1 MVPNMIRG
9 GFIMDT
15 TELHKLFNAQTQEIE
30 ISLIRQFDEQVAPI
44 EGMIRLTLGQ
54 PDFPTPQ
61 HVKDAGIEA
70 INNNFSF
77 YTGMAG
83 DIRLR
88 EALANF
94 IQVKYNVS
102 YDPETEILSTVGATE
117 ALATTL
123 LGILNPGDKV
133 LIPSPFFSLYEPL
146 VLLGRGVPIYIDT
159 TENDFILSPEM
170 IQSAMDKHGDK
181 VKAIILN
188 YPTNPT
194 GVTWNREEVKAIA
207 DTLKKYPNIFAIS
220 DEIYSELVYEGSHIS
235 LGEYLFDQTIV
246 INGLSKSHAMTG
258 WRLGFTL
265 APKTI
270 TDQIKKVHQNLVTSA
285 SSITQFAGIEALKN
299 GMDDAVPMRLEY
311 QKRRDLIYE
320 VMSDLGFKIAKPNGA
335 FYIFAKIPEGYIQD
349 SFKFCLDLAKKVK
362 IGFVPGVAFGKAGEG
377 YVRLSYASSM
387 AEIKEAMKRLVA
399 YMKENAPEI

>member
-1 MVPNMIRG
+1 MNM
-9 GFIMDT
+9 

-30 ISLIRQFDEQVAPI
+30 VSLIRQFDEKVAGI
-44 EGMIRLTLGQ
+44 DNMIRLTLGQ

-61 HVKDAGIEA
+61 HVKEAGIEA

-88 EALANF
+88 KAMANF
-94 IQVKYNVS
+94 VKVKYNVS

-117 ALATTL
+117 ALASSL

-146 VLLGRGVPIYIDT
+146 VTLGHGKAVFIDT
-159 TENDFILSPEM
+159 TKNDFILSPKM
-170 IQSAMDKHGDK
+170 IESAMEEHGDK

-194 GVTWNREEVKAIA
+194 GVTWNREEVQAIA
-207 DTLKKYPNIFAIS
+207 NTIKKYPNVFAIS

-265 APKTI
+265 APKDI

-285 SSITQFAGIEALKN
+285 SSITQYAGIEALKN

-311 QKRRDLIYE
+311 RKRRDLIYE

-335 FYIFAKIPEGYIQD
+335 FYIFARIPDGYIQN
-349 SFKFCLDLAKKVK
+349 SFSFCYDLAQKAK
-362 IGFVPGVAFGKAGEG
+362 IGFIPGVAFGKAGEG

-387 AEIKEAMKRLVA
+387 SEIKEAMERLTT

>member
-1 MVPNMIRG
+1 MNM
-9 GFIMDT
+9 

-30 ISLIRQFDEQVAPI
+30 VSLIRQFDEKVAGI
-44 EGMIRLTLGQ
+44 DNMIRLTLGQ

-61 HVKDAGIEA
+61 HVKEAGIEA

-88 EALANF
+88 KAMANF
-94 IQVKYNVS
+94 VKVKYNVS

-117 ALATTL
+117 ALASSL

-146 VLLGRGVPIYIDT
+146 VTLGHGKAVFIDT
-159 TENDFILSPEM
+159 TKNDFILSPKM
-170 IQSAMDKHGDK
+170 IESAMEEHGDK

-194 GVTWNREEVKAIA
+194 GVTWNREEVQAIA
-207 DTLKKYPNIFAIS
+207 NTIKKYPNVFAIS

-265 APKTI
+265 APKDI

-285 SSITQFAGIEALKN
+285 SSITQYAGIEALKN

-311 QKRRDLIYE
+311 RKRRDLIYE

-335 FYIFAKIPEGYIQD
+335 FYIFARIPDGYIQN
-349 SFKFCLDLAKKVK
+349 SFSFCYDLAQKAK
-362 IGFVPGVAFGKAGEG
+362 IGFIPGIAFGKAGEG

-387 AEIKEAMKRLVA
+387 SEIKEAMERLTT

>member
-1 MVPNMIRG
+1 M
-9 GFIMDT
+9 
-15 TELHKLFNAQTQEIE
+15 
-30 ISLIRQFDEQVAPI
+30 
-44 EGMIRLTLGQ
+44 
-54 PDFPTPQ
+54 
-61 HVKDAGIEA
+61 
-70 INNNFSF
+70 
-77 YTGMAG
+77 
-83 DIRLR
+83 
-88 EALANF
+88 
-94 IQVKYNVS
+94 
-102 YDPETEILSTVGATE
+102 
-117 ALATTL
+117 
-123 LGILNPGDKV
+123 GILNPGDKV

-146 VLLGRGVPIYIDT
+146 VTLGHGKAVFIDT
-159 TENDFILSPEM
+159 TKNDFILSPKM
-170 IQSAMDKHGDK
+170 IESAMEEHGDK

-194 GVTWNREEVKAIA
+194 GVTWNREEVQAIA
-207 DTLKKYPNIFAIS
+207 NTIKKYPNVFAIS

-265 APKTI
+265 APKDI

-285 SSITQFAGIEALKN
+285 SSITQYAGIEALKN

-311 QKRRDLIYE
+311 RKRRDLIYE

-335 FYIFAKIPEGYIQD
+335 FYIFARIPDGYIQN
-349 SFKFCLDLAKKVK
+349 SFSFCYDLAQKAK
-362 IGFVPGVAFGKAGEG
+362 IGFIPGVAFGKAGEG

-387 AEIKEAMKRLVA
+387 SEIKEAMERLTT

>member
-1 MVPNMIRG
+1 M
-9 GFIMDT
+9 

-30 ISLIRQFDEQVAPI
+30 VSLIRQFDEKVAGI
-44 EGMIRLTLGQ
+44 DNMIRLTLGQ

-61 HVKDAGIEA
+61 HVKEAGIEA

-88 EALANF
+88 KAMANF
-94 IQVKYNVS
+94 VKVKYNVS

-117 ALATTL
+117 ALASSL

-146 VLLGRGVPIYIDT
+146 VTLGHGKAVFIDT
-159 TENDFILSPEM
+159 TKNDFILSPKM
-170 IQSAMDKHGDK
+170 IESAMEEHGGK

-194 GVTWNREEVKAIA
+194 GVTWNREEVQAIA
-207 DTLKKYPNIFAIS
+207 NTIKKYPNVFAIS

-265 APKTI
+265 APKDI

-285 SSITQFAGIEALKN
+285 SSITQYAGIEALKN

-311 QKRRDLIYE
+311 RKRRDLIYE

-335 FYIFAKIPEGYIQD
+335 FYIFARIPDGYIQN
-349 SFKFCLDLAKKVK
+349 SFSFCYDLAQKAK
-362 IGFVPGVAFGKAGEG
+362 IGFIPGVAFGKAGEG

-387 AEIKEAMKRLVA
+387 SEIKEAMERLTT

>member
-1 MVPNMIRG
+1 
-9 GFIMDT
+9 MDMSN
-15 TELHKLFNAQTQEIE
+15 LHKLFNAQTQEIE
-30 ISLIRQFDEQVAPI
+30 ISGIRQFDEAVAPI

-61 HVKDAGIEA
+61 HIKDAGIEA

-88 EALANF
+88 EALAHF
-94 IQVKYNVS
+94 VKVKYNID

-117 ALATTL
+117 ALAAAL
-123 LGILNPGDKV
+123 FGILNPGDKV

-146 VLLGRGVPIYIDT
+146 VILGKGEPVFIDT
-159 TENDFILSPEM
+159 SENGFILSPEM
-170 IQSAMDKHGDK
+170 IQTAMDTHGDK
-181 VKAIILN
+181 VKAIVLN

-194 GVTWNREEVKAIA
+194 GVTWNREEVIAIA
-207 DTLKKYPNIFAIS
+207 DTLRKYPNVFAIS
-220 DEIYSELVYEGSHIS
+220 DEIYSELVYEGTHVS
-235 LGEYLFDQTIV
+235 LGEYLHDQTIV

-265 APKTI
+265 APKEI

-285 SSITQFAGIEALKN
+285 SSITQYAGIEALKN

-311 QKRRDLIYE
+311 QKRRDFIFDT
-320 VMSDLGFKIAKPNGA
+320 MSQLGFQIAKPNGA
-335 FYIFAKIPEGYIQD
+335 FYIFAKIPDGYIQD
-349 SFKFCLDLAKKVK
+349 SFKFCYDLAEKAK

-387 AEIKEAMKRLVA
+387 EEIKEAMERLVL
-399 YMKENAPEI
+399 YMKEQATNH

>member
-1 MVPNMIRG
+1 MNM
-9 GFIMDT
+9 

-30 ISLIRQFDEQVAPI
+30 VSLIRQFDEKVAGI
-44 EGMIRLTLGQ
+44 DNMIRLTLGQ

-61 HVKDAGIEA
+61 HVKEAGIEA

-88 EALANF
+88 KAMANF
-94 IQVKYNVS
+94 VKVKYNVS

-117 ALATTL
+117 ALASSL

-146 VLLGRGVPIYIDT
+146 VTLGHGKAVFIDT
-159 TENDFILSPEM
+159 TKNDFILSPKM
-170 IQSAMDKHGDK
+170 IESAMEEHGDK

-194 GVTWNREEVKAIA
+194 GVTWNREEVQAIA
-207 DTLKKYPNIFAIS
+207 NMIKKYPNVFAIS

-265 APKTI
+265 APKDI

-285 SSITQFAGIEALKN
+285 SSITQYAGIEALKN

-311 QKRRDLIYE
+311 RKRRDLIYE

-335 FYIFAKIPEGYIQD
+335 FYIFARIPDGYIQN
-349 SFKFCLDLAKKVK
+349 SFSFCYDLAQKAK
-362 IGFVPGVAFGKAGEG
+362 IGFIPGIAFGKAGEG

-387 AEIKEAMKRLVA
+387 SEIKEAMERLTT

>member
-1 MVPNMIRG
+1 MNM
-9 GFIMDT
+9 

-30 ISLIRQFDEQVAPI
+30 VSLIRQFDEKVAGI
-44 EGMIRLTLGQ
+44 DNMIRLTLGQ

-61 HVKDAGIEA
+61 HVKEAGIEA

-88 EALANF
+88 KAMANF
-94 IQVKYNVS
+94 VKVKYNVS

-117 ALATTL
+117 ALASSL

-146 VLLGRGVPIYIDT
+146 VTLGHGKAVFIDT
-159 TENDFILSPEM
+159 TKNDFILSPKM
-170 IQSAMDKHGDK
+170 IESAMEEHGDK

-194 GVTWNREEVKAIA
+194 GVTWNREEVQAIA
-207 DTLKKYPNIFAIS
+207 NMIKKYPNVFAIS

-265 APKTI
+265 APKDI

-285 SSITQFAGIEALKN
+285 SSITQYAGIEALKN

-311 QKRRDLIYE
+311 RKRRDLIYE

-335 FYIFAKIPEGYIQD
+335 FYIFARIPDGYIQN
-349 SFKFCLDLAKKVK
+349 SFSFCYDLAQKAK
-362 IGFVPGVAFGKAGEG
+362 IGFIPGVAFGKAGEG

-387 AEIKEAMKRLVA
+387 SEIKEAMERLTT

>member
-1 MVPNMIRG
+1 M
-9 GFIMDT
+9 

-30 ISLIRQFDEQVAPI
+30 VSLIRQFDEKVAGI
-44 EGMIRLTLGQ
+44 DNMIRLTLGQ

-61 HVKDAGIEA
+61 HVKEAGIEA

-88 EALANF
+88 KAMANF
-94 IQVKYNVS
+94 VKVKYNVS

-117 ALATTL
+117 ALASSL

-146 VLLGRGVPIYIDT
+146 VTLGHGKAVFIDT
-159 TENDFILSPEM
+159 TKNDFILSPKM
-170 IQSAMDKHGDK
+170 IESAMEEHGDK

-194 GVTWNREEVKAIA
+194 GVTWNREEVQAIA
-207 DTLKKYPNIFAIS
+207 NTIKKYPNVFAIS

-265 APKTI
+265 APKDI

-285 SSITQFAGIEALKN
+285 SSITQYAGIEALKN

-311 QKRRDLIYE
+311 RKRRDLIYE

-335 FYIFAKIPEGYIQD
+335 FYIFARIPDGYIQN
-349 SFKFCLDLAKKVK
+349 SFSFCYDLAQKAK
-362 IGFVPGVAFGKAGEG
+362 IGFIPGVAFGKAGEG

-387 AEIKEAMKRLVA
+387 SEIKEAMERLTT

>member
-1 MVPNMIRG
+1 MNM
-9 GFIMDT
+9 

-30 ISLIRQFDEQVAPI
+30 VSLIRQFDEKVAGI
-44 EGMIRLTLGQ
+44 DNMIRLTLGQ

-61 HVKDAGIEA
+61 HVKEAGIEA

-88 EALANF
+88 KAMANF
-94 IQVKYNVS
+94 VKVKYNVS

-117 ALATTL
+117 ALASSL

-146 VLLGRGVPIYIDT
+146 VTLGHGKAVFIDT
-159 TENDFILSPEM
+159 TKNDFILSPKM
-170 IQSAMDKHGDK
+170 IESAMEEHGGK

-194 GVTWNREEVKAIA
+194 GVTWNREEVQAIA
-207 DTLKKYPNIFAIS
+207 NTIKKYPNVFAIS

-265 APKTI
+265 APKDI

-285 SSITQFAGIEALKN
+285 SSITQYAGIEALKN

-311 QKRRDLIYE
+311 RKRRDLIYE

-335 FYIFAKIPEGYIQD
+335 FYIFARIPDGYIQN
-349 SFKFCLDLAKKVK
+349 SFSFCYDLAQKAK
-362 IGFVPGVAFGKAGEG
+362 IGFIPGVAFGKAGEG

-387 AEIKEAMKRLVA
+387 SEIKEAMERLTT